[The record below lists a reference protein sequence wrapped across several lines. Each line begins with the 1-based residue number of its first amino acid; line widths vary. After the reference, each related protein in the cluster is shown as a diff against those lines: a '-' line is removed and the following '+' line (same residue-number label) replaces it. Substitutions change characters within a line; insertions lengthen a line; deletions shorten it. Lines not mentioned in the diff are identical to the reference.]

1 MMKMVFKM
9 SIWFPTMLQVI
20 LIKTTFQAGCTVGF
34 SDDCWETLE
43 EWISLGIF
51 LLYIFCDGKFLLDVE
66 SKNTSRKNYFQSFYG
81 L

>member
-1 MMKMVFKM
+1 M
-9 SIWFPTMLQVI
+9 
-20 LIKTTFQAGCTVGF
+20 GF

-51 LLYIFCDGKFLLDVE
+51 LLCIFCDGKFLLDVE
-66 SKNTSRKNYFQSFYG
+66 SKNTSRKNYFQSFYR